1 MEAIASDGQII
12 KVEGAIILREIT
24 TRQAVEF
31 VGLKS
36 DQTFRKYAKE
46 CNIKGHSKRGKGH
59 VRFYWRE
66 DIEKLKRYL
75 DTVVAES
82 QPTDVQ
88 SIATPCKGTLN
99 DSNKPFSVL
108 RT

>member
-1 MEAIASDGQII
+1 ME
-12 KVEGAIILREIT
+12 L
-24 TRQAVEF
+24 
-31 VGLKS
+31 VGLNS
-36 DQTFRKYAKE
+36 DQTFRKYARE
-46 CNIKGHSKRGKGH
+46 CNINGHSKRGKGH

-75 DTVVAES
+75 DNTDTPS
-82 QPTDVQ
+82 QPGDTF
-88 SIATPCKGTLN
+88 PCKGTLN